1 MSGVTGYRGLSF
13 EAFWALP
20 EYFPSYV
27 SIRCRFKGLLGD
39 CRRTGAHLTISAD
52 VAALEIGMPGPFRKQ
67 EHGIAQSFFRG
78 RGKLHRIKALCG
90 GKRIL
95 APV

>member
-1 MSGVTGYRGLSF
+1 MSGATGYRGLSF

-27 SIRCRFKGLLGD
+27 SIRCRVKGLLGD

-52 VAALEIGMPGPFRKQ
+52 IAALEIGMPGPFRKQ
-67 EHGIAQSFFRG
+67 ST
-78 RGKLHRIKALCG
+78 ALPNRSSG
-90 GKRIL
+90 AEESSIESRL
-95 APV
+95 YAAENES